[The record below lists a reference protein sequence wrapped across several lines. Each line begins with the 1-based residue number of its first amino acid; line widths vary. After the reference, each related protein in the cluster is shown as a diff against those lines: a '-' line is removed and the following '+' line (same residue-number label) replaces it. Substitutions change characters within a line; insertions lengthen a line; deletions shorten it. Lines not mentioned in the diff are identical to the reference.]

1 MRAAQAAR
9 HTAKHISRV
18 VETRRLENELKKN
31 GKAPKSFAERVRK
44 GGRKSEAISAYRRAA
59 LVDLFCQIDS
69 DLSGS
74 IDEDEML
81 QFLSSVFAPAT
92 GDGLN
97 EQELRQVKL
106 MIAVRVCCLWLGLLL
121 VLLFELIMPLND
133 PLTRLTVVV
142 ILFVTMQGLDTDGDG
157 SIDLEEFLSVM
168 EPIVTQMEEEE
179 TPEMISAR
187 IWDVLDEDG
196 EGEIEISEFRN
207 VLMKVGLEMSY
218 DEVRELFSEFDEDG
232 SGALDFE
239 ELVCCMKAQV

>member
-1 MRAAQAAR
+1 MGEGGEEKTFERTKSTFHGVVRAAQA
-9 HTAKHISRV
+9 AKHISRV
-18 VETRRLENELKKN
+18 VETRRLENELRKK
-31 GKAPKSFAERVRK
+31 GKAPKSFAERVKK

-81 QFLSSVFAPAT
+81 EFLSSVFAPAT

-97 EQELRQVKL
+97 EHEMRQVKL
-106 MIAVRVCCLWLGLLL
+106 MIA
-121 VLLFELIMPLND
+121 
-133 PLTRLTVVV
+133 
-142 ILFVTMQGLDTDGDG
+142 GLDTDGDG
-157 SIDLEEFLSVM
+157 SIDLREFLSVM

-232 SGALDFE
+232 SGALDFD